1 MSGSIPFTRNYS
13 DLSTTQGFQFEF
25 FCNRCS
31 TGFRTPFKS
40 TLTGALSGAM
50 GAAGSLLG
58 GFFGKA
64 ADLSERVRSASWE
77 KGHDAAF
84 QEAMEEMRAE
94 FIQCPRCSTWVCKQN
109 CWNVEKGLCTSCAPD
124 VGVEMATAQSTT
136 CPSCGTTL
144 ATQVKFCPDCGAK
157 VQPKGACAGC
167 GATLV
172 PGTKFCGECGSK
184 VL

>member
-1 MSGSIPFTRNYS
+1 MSRGIPFTRNYS

-25 FCNRCS
+25 FCNHCS
-31 TGFRTPFKS
+31 TGFRTHFKA

-77 KGHDAAF
+77 KAHDAAF
-84 QEAMEEMRAE
+84 EEAVQELGQE
-94 FIQCPRCSTWVCKQN
+94 FIQCPRCSIWVCKQN
-109 CWNVEKGLCTSCAPD
+109 CWNVQKGLCKSCAPD
-124 VGVEMATAQSTT
+124 LGVETVAAQSMT
-136 CPSCGTTL
+136 CPSCGVSL
-144 ATQVKFCPDCGAK
+144 AQKVKFCPDCGAK
-157 VQPKGACAGC
+157 IQPEDVCAAC
-167 GATLV
+167 GAKLA
-172 PGTKFCGECGSK
+172 PGAKFCAECGSK